1 MKGYD
6 VCLALK
12 AVKHK
17 PYGDL
22 LLLPMSIH
30 HWKDL
35 SIDFITRLPVST
47 NWKGKTYNSIL
58 VIVDQLTKMI
68 YYKPVKITINA
79 FSFIKVIID
88 VVLRHYGLPYSI
100 ISNQG
105 SIFILKFWLLLCY
118 FLGIK

>member
-12 AVKHK
+12 IVKHK

-22 LLLPMSIH
+22 LLLPVSIY

-58 VIVDQLTKMI
+58 VIVDRLTKMI
-68 YYKPVKITINA
+68 YYKPVKVTNNA
-79 FSFIKVIID
+79 FSPIKVIID
-88 VVLRHYGLPYSI
+88 MVLRHHGLPHSI

-105 SIFILKFWLLLCY
+105 SIFILNF
-118 FLGIK
+118 